1 MKPTTRVLFVFLF
14 SLSLGIPACAT
25 PEKKV
30 VSDETKGN
38 SYYQL
43 GLAALNKGDI
53 VKAKL
58 NMTKAI
64 ELAPMVP
71 YFHNH
76 LGLVY
81 LREKD
86 FERAEACFKT
96 AYQLDDRYSDAL
108 NNLGLLYLAKGD
120 IPKAKEFFLQVIA
133 DQLYPYP
140 HFAETNLGKTF
151 RLEKNYAEA
160 EKHLRRAIQIKGT
173 HCDAYKELAILYD
186 EQGNDEEAAKHY
198 IKTIEFC
205 PRYVEALYRGAVK
218 LLVLKDAKAQETGTA
233 WLRTCLEIERENL
246 QAIEIPFLPE
256 CANLARQYGVTLPAE
271 SPVKQQI
278 DGGY

>member
-1 MKPTTRVLFVFLF
+1 MERAIRELLLLLV
-14 SLSLGIPACAT
+14 LSLLAVSCAA

-43 GLAALNKGDI
+43 GLAALNKGDL

-81 LREKD
+81 LRERD

-108 NNLGLLYLAKGD
+108 NNLGLLHLAKGD
-120 IPKAKEFFLQVIA
+120 IAKAKELFLQVIA

-140 HFAETNLGKTF
+140 HFAETNLGKAF
-151 RLEKNYAEA
+151 RLEKNYEEA
-160 EKHLRRAIQIKGT
+160 EKHFRKAIQIKGS
-173 HCDAYKELAILYD
+173 HCDAYKELAILFD
-186 EQGNDEEAAKHY
+186 EQGRNDDAVKHY
-198 IKTIEFC
+198 KKTLEFC

-218 LLVLKDAKAQETGTA
+218 LLVLKDPKAQETGTG
-233 WLRTCLEIERENL
+233 WLRTCLEMERANVD
-246 QAIEIPFLPE
+246 AVEIPFLPE
-256 CANLARQYGVTLPAE
+256 CANLARQYGVTLPTEA
-271 SPVKQQI
+271 PAKQQI
-278 DGGY
+278 EGGY